1 MAGFLWKGTWIV
13 ILISISSIQYN
24 DGLPLDFLNS
34 IFKSFNC
41 KTYTRYSNN
50 YNDSNPDL
58 VLATLITFEGVI
70 MYSNFLPLL
79 STMQELEKMPS
90 LPGVNINHLIYLY
103 PRNDCKN
110 NTFDLF
116 LDVLLNKKLF
126 NGKPFKIVAILTHLN
141 NNELRDLANIVSPFL
156 IPIFALIPGRRFFIQ
171 KIQNDYRFYDNV
183 IYTSHVNIPK
193 IDFLTNLTRK
203 FNGRMISLFHDYEDT
218 EEIDIITSYLQEK
231 LLCINSYHMKAGI
244 FDNQEKL
251 TLVTEKDHSNIFVF
265 VSEKH
270 IFLPKLMEV
279 LNNSTYRKRILIIY
293 NYYYPIKNI
302 IDKILNMT
310 EINFPLYVVNALT
323 KNTLKEAM
331 DFLFNMNDTVHQ
343 IKNRVGVFKNQLT
356 YSNTRS
362 KEARNLDR
370 SFSMRFI
377 SPFLHWLEHPDTFT
391 IDVEHIRKTNI
402 SINHSLIY
410 RHEKKYNRSEISQWK
425 CDNCKD
431 LSDLE
436 PVCITKICPASY
448 YPVYLSQRCC
458 WKCQLCLP
466 GFVKPHQGQQQCT
479 RCPSETLT
487 NQNQTQCVPFQYK
500 YFKANKLQMI
510 IATILS
516 FLGCVYTVTYLG
528 IFIWFRNTPMVK
540 SSNLKLSIFQMLLHL
555 LLNIHIDITLLQ
567 QEQVVCFIHSIMGYY
582 LLKLIMSIYI
592 IKTNQLLTIFQTDIR
607 IDKNMCL
614 TMKEIFFPVIY
625 LAVNIFVAIIVLV
638 AFRGDEYGLRQVENT
653 VEKHIYCKMT
663 VYFYVDLTLV
673 LVLSVVCSIQS
684 FLARKL
690 PTNYNETYY
699 IFLAM
704 FTTTI
709 LLLLSI
715 PLHASY
721 SKDGQQVFVNSCMV
735 YTANIA
741 LITIAYGYKIYIMLF
756 QKHLNTKEAFKKSML
771 EAIKKKVKK
780 QTSRPST

>member
-1 MAGFLWKGTWIV
+1 MVSMESFLSKGTWIV
-13 ILISISSIQYN
+13 ILISICCIQYSN
-24 DGLPLDFLNS
+24 GFLFGFINTFYRAFHC
-34 IFKSFNC
+34 I
-41 KTYTRYSNN
+41 TYTTHSNN
-50 YNDSNPDL
+50 YNDSYPDL
-58 VLATLITFEGVI
+58 VIATFITFEGDFLI
-70 MYSNFLPLL
+70 TNFHSLL
-79 STMQELEKMPS
+79 AVMKEIGKVSSP
-90 LPGVNINHLIYLY
+90 PDVNINHLIYLY

-116 LDVLLNKKLF
+116 LDLLLNKKLL

-141 NNELRDLANIVSPFL
+141 NNELTDLANIASPFL

-171 KIQNDYRFYDNV
+171 KIQKQYHFYDNV
-183 IYTSHVNIPK
+183 IYTPHVNIPK
-193 IDFLTNLTRK
+193 IDFLVNLTRK
-203 FNGRMISLFHDYEDT
+203 INGRMISLFHDYEDT
-218 EEIDIITSYLQEK
+218 EEIDIMMSYLQEK
-231 LLCINSYHMKAGI
+231 LLCINAYHMKAGI

-343 IKNRVGVFKNQLT
+343 IKNRVEVFKNQLT
-356 YSNTRS
+356 SSNTRS

-410 RHEKKYNRSEISQWK
+410 RHEKKYNRSEVSQWK
-425 CDNCKD
+425 CDKCKH

-721 SKDGQQVFVNSCMV
+721 SKDGQQVFCKFMH
-735 YTANIA
+735 
-741 LITIAYGYKIYIMLF
+741 GIY
-756 QKHLNTKEAFKKSML
+756 S
-771 EAIKKKVKK
+771 
-780 QTSRPST
+780 